1 MKHTIGALVAQVPQ
15 GWGETRGE
23 EIIQGLCRA
32 SRLLGLIDA
41 HLVATASDLP
51 ALAVHAGRHSADL
64 PSGFQLCQRGAC
76 EEGGVL
82 VDASFL
88 VRLARV
94 EGVGREVVV

>member
-1 MKHTIGALVAQVPQ
+1 MENTIGVLVAQVPQ

-23 EIIQGLCRA
+23 EIIRGLCRA

-41 HLVATASDLP
+41 HLVAAASDLP

-64 PSGFQLCQRGAC
+64 PSGFQLCQRGTC
-76 EEGGVL
+76 EESGVL

-94 EGVGREVVV
+94 GSIVRV